1 MTLRTIMI
9 HPADDDVLLQ
19 QAKGVTKI
27 NRIVRTVLKDMAE
40 TMYNGEGIGL
50 AANQVGVMRRLIVID
65 TGDGLIQLVNPLIV
79 KSSGEQIGQEGCLSI
94 PNTWGMV
101 KRPETVVVKAHNEKG
116 KIIEIKGEGLLAR
129 VLCHEIDHLDG
140 ILFTNKAEPGTI
152 HRKAKKRV
160 RL

>member
-1 MTLRTIMI
+1 
-9 HPADDDVLLQ
+9 
-19 QAKGVTKI
+19 
-27 NRIVRTVLKDMAE
+27 
-40 TMYNGEGIGL
+40 
-50 AANQVGVMRRLIVID
+50 
-65 TGDGLIQLVNPLIV
+65 
-79 KSSGEQIGQEGCLSI
+79 
-94 PNTWGMV
+94 MV